1 METIKVRDRGLLY
14 ALRSVAAKN
23 GSFFS
28 VTFTKLNGEERKIVG
43 RFGVTKHLKGGMS
56 NALPQDWVIYSVQDK
71 GYRTVKTDNVKSVRI
86 HGIEYQF

>member
-1 METIKVRDRGLLY
+1 METIKAKDRDLLY
-14 ALRSVAAKN
+14 VIRSLAAN
-23 GSFFS
+23 TGAFFS
-28 VTFTKLNGEERKIVG
+28 VTFTKLNGEERKMVG

-86 HGIEYQF
+86 HGVEYQF

>member
-1 METIKVRDRGLLY
+1 MKISAPKDLLY
-14 ALRSVAAKN
+14 VIRSIASKN

-43 RFGVTKHLKGGMS
+43 RFGVTKHLKGGLRT
-56 NALPQDWVIYSVQDK
+56 ALQEDWVIYSMQDK
-71 GYRTVKTDNVKSVRI
+71 GYRTVKQDNVKSVCI

>member
-1 METIKVRDRGLLY
+1 MKISAPKDLLY
-14 ALRSVAAKN
+14 AIRSIASKN

-43 RFGVTKHLKGGMS
+43 RFGVTKHLKGGLRT
-56 NALPQDWVIYSVQDK
+56 ALPEDWVIYSIQDK
-71 GYRTVKTDNVKSVRI
+71 GYRTIKQDNVKSLRI